1 MVNVWCIDEFRTEQ
15 HSGPKDLDEQRV
27 GDMKGDSMLSGR
39 PEVMWLELRL
49 CGLMQ
54 WEMTSS
60 GNINSI
66 QLPISSLWEL
76 YIVSYPWDYVKRA
89 Q

>member
-1 MVNVWCIDEFRTEQ
+1 MVNVWWIGEDRTEQ
-15 HSGPKDLDEQRV
+15 HSWPKDLDEQRV
-27 GDMKGDSMLSGR
+27 GDMEGDSMLSRR
-39 PEVMWLELRL
+39 PEVVWLELRL

-76 YIVSYPWDYVKRA
+76 SIHGTI
-89 Q
+89 

>member
-1 MVNVWCIDEFRTEQ
+1 MYQALYRCLVNVWWIDKDRTEQ

-39 PEVMWLELRL
+39 PEVLWLELRL
-49 CGLMQ
+49 CGRMQ
-54 WEMTSS
+54 WAMTSS
-60 GNINSI
+60 GNINST

-76 YIVSYPWDYVKRA
+76 SIHGTM
-89 Q
+89 